1 MVVGELLMY
10 PFHQA
15 RRAVQLRGE
24 RGSPVDSLQTRD
36 AVPLGGRR
44 WQLHRLDR
52 LGVDHLPFTLKVLL
66 ENLLRHEDG
75 QLVTVEQIEAVRRW
89 DPAAERRDEVDLH
102 PTRVFLHDTN
112 GVPALVDLAAMR
124 DALAGLGGDP
134 RAVNPVIPAE
144 LVADHSVIADVFGRP
159 DARDRNVE
167 LEYARNSERYRFLKW
182 GQATLGKFKIVP
194 PGMGIMHQ
202 VNIEYL
208 ARVVEVA
215 GDWAYPDV
223 CLGTDSHT
231 TMVNG
236 LGVLGW
242 GIGGIEA
249 EAVMLGQSLSLVVPP
264 VVGFR
269 LSGELPPGTTATD
282 LVLTITELLRGH
294 GVVGKFVEFHG
305 PGVTR
310 TSVADRVTIANM
322 SPEFGSTCAV
332 FPIDAQTLRYLRFTG
347 RRPEHVALVE
357 AYAKQQGLWH
367 EPDARLS
374 YSERV
379 ELDLSRVVASLA
391 GPRRPQDRVP
401 LTAAQAAFRAELRG
415 TAASADRPASWVD
428 EASQES
434 FPASDAP
441 AIEPDLSVDPP
452 AARADQPGVARA
464 TAPAPAVEVVL
475 EGQRHRLGHGTVA
488 IAAITSCTN
497 TSNPQVM
504 VAAGLLARNAA
515 GRGLGRRP
523 WVKTTLSPGSLVVMD
538 YLRAAGL
545 VEPLEALGFHL
556 AGFGCMTCI
565 GASGPLIEEVAAA
578 VRDHDLTV
586 VSVLS
591 GNRNFEGRIHPE
603 VKLNYLASPPLV
615 VAYALAGTMD
625 LDLRNDPLGH
635 DPEGQAVFLADLWP
649 SAQEVE
655 QTVERSVDPDMFRR
669 AYAGIFDGDHR
680 WQTLDAPAGGTFA
693 WDPASTYVRRPPHLD
708 HVPAQPPPVPDIV
721 GARVLLKLGDSIT
734 TDHISPAGAIPRDSE
749 AGRYLAGL
757 GVAPREL
764 NTFASRRGNHEVM
777 ARGAFAN
784 VRLRNQ
790 LVPATVGGVAR
801 CFDAGGAV
809 MPIYQA
815 AQAYQEHGTPVVV
828 IAGKD
833 YGAGSSRDWAAKGP
847 KLLGVRAILAESFE
861 RIHRSNLIGMGI
873 LPLQFLPGQSAE
885 SLGLTGEETIA
896 IRGLA
901 SAVADPTRR
910 QVDVHADGTT
920 FPARPRLDTRREAD
934 YYRHGGVLPYVLR
947 SATR

>member
-1 MVVGELLMY
+1 MN
-10 PFHQA
+10 
-15 RRAVQLRGE
+15 
-24 RGSPVDSLQTRD
+24 SLQTRD
-36 AVPLGGRR
+36 AVLLGERR

-52 LGVDHLPFTLKVLL
+52 LGVDRLPFTLKVLL

-75 QLVTVEQIEAVRRW
+75 RLVTAEQVEAVRRW
-89 DPAAERRDEVDLH
+89 DPAAAAPRDEVDLH

-134 RAVNPVIPAE
+134 RAVNPLIPAE

-182 GQATLGKFKIVP
+182 GQTAFDKFKIGP

-208 ARVVEVA
+208 ARMVEVD
-215 GDWAYPDV
+215 GDWVYPDG

-242 GIGGIEA
+242 GIGGVEA
-249 EAVMLGQSLSLVVPP
+249 EAVMLGQSLSLAVPP

-269 LSGELPPGTTATD
+269 LTGALPAGATATD

-332 FPIDAQTLRYLRFTG
+332 FPIDAQTLRYLRLTG
-347 RRPEHVALVE
+347 RDPEHVTLVE
-357 AYAKQQGLWH
+357 VYAKQQGLWH
-367 EPDARLS
+367 EPGAPRS
-374 YSERV
+374 YSEQV
-379 ELDLSRVVASLA
+379 ELDLSSVIPSLA

-401 LTAAQAAFRAELRG
+401 LSAAKAAFRAGLRG
-415 TAASADRPASWVD
+415 PAEPADRPASWVD
-428 EASQES
+428 EASRES

-441 AIEPDLSVDPP
+441 AIEPGLGADPP
-452 AARADQPGVARA
+452 AAPDDQPRLPHAVE
-464 TAPAPAVEVVL
+464 PAAAVEVVL
-475 EGQRHRLGHGTVA
+475 KGRRHRLGHGTVA

-504 VAAGLLARNAA
+504 LAAGLLARNAVR
-515 GRGLGRRP
+515 RGLGRPP

-565 GASGPLIEEVAAA
+565 GASGPLVEEVAAA

-625 LDLRNDPLGH
+625 LDLGGDPLGH
-635 DPEGQAVFLADLWP
+635 DRHGQAVLLADLWP

-655 QTVERSVDPDMFRR
+655 ELVQASVDAGMFRR

-680 WQTLDAPAGGTFA
+680 WQALDAPAGGTFA

-708 HVPAQPPPVPDIV
+708 GMPAQPPPVADMSGP
-721 GARVLLKLGDSIT
+721 GSWSGWATPSPPT
-734 TDHISPAGAIPRDSE
+734 TSRRPGRSPA
-749 AGRYLAGL
+749 
-757 GVAPREL
+757 
-764 NTFASRRGNHEVM
+764 
-777 ARGAFAN
+777 
-784 VRLRNQ
+784 
-790 LVPATVGGVAR
+790 
-801 CFDAGGAV
+801 
-809 MPIYQA
+809 
-815 AQAYQEHGTPVVV
+815 
-828 IAGKD
+828 
-833 YGAGSSRDWAAKGP
+833 
-847 KLLGVRAILAESFE
+847 
-861 RIHRSNLIGMGI
+861 
-873 LPLQFLPGQSAE
+873 
-885 SLGLTGEETIA
+885 
-896 IRGLA
+896 
-901 SAVADPTRR
+901 
-910 QVDVHADGTT
+910 
-920 FPARPRLDTRREAD
+920 PARPAATWPASACRRTSSTPSPPAAATTRSWSAVPSPTSGSATSSPPAPSAASPAASPTAARCCPSMRRPGPTRSTAP
-934 YYRHGGVLPYVLR
+934 RWWSWPARTTAPAPPVTGRPRAPSCSASAPSWPSPSNASTVPTWSAWASCPCSSSPASPPGR
-947 SATR
+947 SA

>member
-1 MVVGELLMY
+1 VN
-10 PFHQA
+10 
-15 RRAVQLRGE
+15 
-24 RGSPVDSLQTRD
+24 SLQTRD
-36 AVPLGGRR
+36 AVLLGERR

-52 LGVDHLPFTLKVLL
+52 LGVDRLPFTLKVLL

-75 QLVTVEQIEAVRRW
+75 RLVTAEQVEAVRRW
-89 DPAAERRDEVDLH
+89 DPAAAAPRDEVDLH

-134 RAVNPVIPAE
+134 RAVNPLIPAE

-182 GQATLGKFKIVP
+182 GQTAFDKFKIIP

-208 ARVVEVA
+208 ARMVEVD
-215 GDWAYPDV
+215 GDWVYPDG

-242 GIGGIEA
+242 GIGGVEA
-249 EAVMLGQSLSLVVPP
+249 EAVMLGQSLSLAVPP

-269 LSGELPPGTTATD
+269 LTGALPAGATATD

-332 FPIDAQTLRYLRFTG
+332 FPIDAQTLRYLRLTG
-347 RRPEHVALVE
+347 RDPEHVTLVE
-357 AYAKQQGLWH
+357 VYAKQQGLWH
-367 EPDARLS
+367 EPGAPRSD
-374 YSERV
+374 SEQV
-379 ELDLSRVVASLA
+379 ELDLSSVIPSLA

-401 LTAAQAAFRAELRG
+401 LSAAKAAFRAELRG
-415 TAASADRPASWVD
+415 PAEPADRPASWVD
-428 EASQES
+428 EASRES

-441 AIEPDLSVDPP
+441 AIEPGLGADPP
-452 AARADQPGVARA
+452 AAPDDQPRLPHAVE
-464 TAPAPAVEVVL
+464 PAAAVEVVL
-475 EGQRHRLGHGTVA
+475 KGRRHRLGHGTVA

-504 VAAGLLARNAA
+504 LAAGLLARNAVR
-515 GRGLGRRP
+515 RGLGRPP

-565 GASGPLIEEVAAA
+565 GASGPLVDEVGAA
-578 VRDHDLTV
+578 VRDRDLTV

-625 LDLRNDPLGH
+625 LDLG
-635 DPEGQAVFLADLWP
+635 
-649 SAQEVE
+649 
-655 QTVERSVDPDMFRR
+655 
-669 AYAGIFDGDHR
+669 
-680 WQTLDAPAGGTFA
+680 
-693 WDPASTYVRRPPHLD
+693 RRPPW
-708 HVPAQPPPVPDIV
+708 
-721 GARVLLKLGDSIT
+721 
-734 TDHISPAGAIPRDSE
+734 PR
-749 AGRYLAGL
+749 
-757 GVAPREL
+757 
-764 NTFASRRGNHEVM
+764 
-777 ARGAFAN
+777 
-784 VRLRNQ
+784 
-790 LVPATVGGVAR
+790 
-801 CFDAGGAV
+801 
-809 MPIYQA
+809 
-815 AQAYQEHGTPVVV
+815 
-828 IAGKD
+828 
-833 YGAGSSRDWAAKGP
+833 
-847 KLLGVRAILAESFE
+847 
-861 RIHRSNLIGMGI
+861 
-873 LPLQFLPGQSAE
+873 
-885 SLGLTGEETIA
+885 
-896 IRGLA
+896 
-901 SAVADPTRR
+901 
-910 QVDVHADGTT
+910 
-920 FPARPRLDTRREAD
+920 PARPGRAPGRPVAQRPGGRGARPSQRRRGHVPPGV
-934 YYRHGGVLPYVLR
+934 YRHLR
-947 SATR
+947 RRPSLAGP

>member
-1 MVVGELLMY
+1 
-10 PFHQA
+10 
-15 RRAVQLRGE
+15 
-24 RGSPVDSLQTRD
+24 VDSLRTRD
-36 AVPLGGRR
+36 SVMLGGRR

-75 QLVTVEQIEAVRRW
+75 QVVTAEQVEAVRLW
-89 DPAAERRDEVDLH
+89 DPTADRRDEVDLH

-112 GVPALVDLAAMR
+112 GVPTLVDLAAMR

-134 RAVNPVIPAE
+134 QAVNPVIPAE

-182 GQATLGKFKIVP
+182 GQTALDRFKIVP

-208 ARVVEVA
+208 ARVVEVD
-215 GDWAYPDV
+215 GDRVYPDV

-269 LSGELPPGTTATD
+269 LTGALPPGATATD

-305 PGVTR
+305 PGVSR

-347 RRPEHVALVE
+347 RSPEHVALVE

-367 EPDARLS
+367 EPDLPLT
-374 YSERV
+374 YSERI
-379 ELDLSRVVASLA
+379 ELDLSSVVASLA

-401 LTAAQAAFRAELRG
+401 LTSAQAAFRAELRG
-415 TAASADRPASWVD
+415 PAERAARPASWVD

-441 AIEPDLSVDPP
+441 AIEPDLGVDPP
-452 AARADQPGVARA
+452 VERDDEPGSARAVEPG
-464 TAPAPAVEVVL
+464 PAVEVVL
-475 EGQRHRLGHGTVA
+475 EGRRHRLGHGAVA

-515 GRGLGRRP
+515 RRGLARRP

-625 LDLRNDPLGH
+625 LDLSNHPLGH
-635 DPEGQAVFLADLWP
+635 DQQGQAVFLSDLWP
-649 SAQEVE
+649 SPQ
-655 QTVERSVDPDMFRR
+655 RSSSSSSAASTRTCSTAPTPGSST
-669 AYAGIFDGDHR
+669 ATTAGR
-680 WQTLDAPAGGTFA
+680 PSTPRPAAPSPGIRHPPTCAARPTWTA
-693 WDPASTYVRRPPHLD
+693 CRPSRPRSPTSSEPASCSSWATPSPPTTSPRPGRSPTTATPAATWPAWACRHASSTPSPPAAATTRSWCAAPSPTCASATSSPSGPSVVSPAASTPAARCCRSTRRPGPTRSTTRRWWSS
-708 HVPAQPPPVPDIV
+708 PARTTAPGPPVTGRPR
-721 GARVLLKLGDSIT
+721 APSCSASAPSWP
-734 TDHISPAGAIPRDSE
+734 SPSNAST
-749 AGRYLAGL
+749 
-757 GVAPREL
+757 AP
-764 NTFASRRGNHEVM
+764 TSSAWASCPSSSSQASR
-777 ARGAFAN
+777 
-784 VRLRNQ
+784 
-790 LVPATVGGVAR
+790 P
-801 CFDAGGAV
+801 
-809 MPIYQA
+809 
-815 AQAYQEHGTPVVV
+815 
-828 IAGKD
+828 
-833 YGAGSSRDWAAKGP
+833 SRWA
-847 KLLGVRAILAESFE
+847 
-861 RIHRSNLIGMGI
+861 
-873 LPLQFLPGQSAE
+873 
-885 SLGLTGEETIA
+885 
-896 IRGLA
+896 
-901 SAVADPTRR
+901 
-910 QVDVHADGTT
+910 
-920 FPARPRLDTRREAD
+920 
-934 YYRHGGVLPYVLR
+934 
-947 SATR
+947 

>member
-1 MVVGELLMY
+1 
-10 PFHQA
+10 
-15 RRAVQLRGE
+15 
-24 RGSPVDSLQTRD
+24 VDSLRTRD
-36 AVPLGGRR
+36 SVMLGGRR

-75 QLVTVEQIEAVRRW
+75 QVVTAEQVEAVRRW
-89 DPAAERRDEVDLH
+89 DPTADRRDEVDLH

-112 GVPALVDLAAMR
+112 GVPTLVDLAAMR

-134 RAVNPVIPAE
+134 QAVNPVIPAE

-182 GQATLGKFKIVP
+182 GQTALDRFKIVP

-208 ARVVEVA
+208 ARVVEVD
-215 GDWAYPDV
+215 GDRVYPDV

-269 LSGELPPGTTATD
+269 LTGALPPGATATD

-305 PGVTR
+305 PGVSR

-347 RRPEHVALVE
+347 RSPEHVALVE

-367 EPDARLS
+367 EPDLPLT
-374 YSERV
+374 YSERI
-379 ELDLSRVVASLA
+379 ELDLSSVVASLA

-401 LTAAQAAFRAELRG
+401 LTSAQAAFRAELRG
-415 TAASADRPASWVD
+415 PAERAARPASWVD

-441 AIEPDLSVDPP
+441 AIEPDLGVDPP
-452 AARADQPGVARA
+452 VERDDEPGSPRAVEPG
-464 TAPAPAVEVVL
+464 PAVEVVL
-475 EGQRHRLGHGTVA
+475 EGRHHRLGHGAVA

-515 GRGLGRRP
+515 RRGLARRP

-625 LDLRNDPLGH
+625 LDLSNHPLGH
-635 DPEGQAVFLADLWP
+635 DQQGQAVFLSDLWP
-649 SAQEVE
+649 SPQEVE
-655 QTVERSVDPDMFRR
+655 QLVERSVDADMFRR

-680 WQTLDAPAGGTFA
+680 WQALDAPTGGTFA

-708 HVPAQPPPVPDIV
+708 DMPAQPPPVADIV

-734 TDHISPAGAIPRDSE
+734 TDHISPAGAIPRDSD
-749 AGRYLAGL
+749 AGRYLASL
-757 GVAPREL
+757 GVPPRQL

-777 ARGAFAN
+777 VRGAFAN

-790 LVPATVGGVAR
+790 LAPGTVGGVTR

-809 MPIYQA
+809 LSIYQA
-815 AQAYQEHGTPVVV
+815 AGTYQEHDTPVVV

-873 LPLQFLPGQSAE
+873 LPLQFLPGQSAQ
-885 SLGLTGEETIA
+885 SLGLTGEETITVG
-896 IRGLA
+896 GLA

-910 QVDVHADGTT
+910 QVEVRADGTT
-920 FPARPRLDTRREAD
+920 FSARVRLDTRREAD

-947 SATR
+947 TVLDPGRRLPPT

>member
-112 GVPALVDLAAMR
+112 GVPALVDPAAMR

-134 RAVNPVIPAE
+134 RAVNPIIPAE

-347 RRPEHVALVE
+347 RSPEHVALVE

-441 AIEPDLSVDPP
+441 AIEPDLS
-452 AARADQPGVARA
+452 
-464 TAPAPAVEVVL
+464 
-475 EGQRHRLGHGTVA
+475 
-488 IAAITSCTN
+488 
-497 TSNPQVM
+497 
-504 VAAGLLARNAA
+504 A
-515 GRGLGRRP
+515 GRGLGRWP

-693 WDPASTYVRRPPHLD
+693 GDPASTYVRRPPHLD

-790 LVPATVGGVAR
+790 LVPATVGGVTR

-815 AQAYQEHGTPVVV
+815 AQAYQEHDTPVVV

-947 SATR
+947 SATS

>member
-1 MVVGELLMY
+1 VN
-10 PFHQA
+10 
-15 RRAVQLRGE
+15 
-24 RGSPVDSLQTRD
+24 SLQTRD
-36 AVPLGGRR
+36 VVPLGGHRR
-44 WQLHRLDR
+44 QLHRLDR

-75 QLVTVEQIEAVRRW
+75 QLVTADQVEAVRRW
-89 DPAAERRDEVDLH
+89 DPTTGRGAEVDLH
-102 PTRVFLHDTN
+102 PTRAFLHDTN
-112 GVPALVDLAAMR
+112 GVPTLVDLAAMR
-124 DALAGLGGDP
+124 DALTGLGGDP
-134 RAVNPVIPAE
+134 EAVNPLIPAE

-182 GQATLGKFKIVP
+182 GQTALDQFRIVP

-208 ARVVEVA
+208 ARVVETD

-269 LSGELPPGTTATD
+269 LTGELPPGATATD

-332 FPIDAQTLRYLRFTG
+332 FPIDDQTLHYLRFTG
-347 RRPEHVALVE
+347 RSPEHVALVE

-367 EPDARLS
+367 EPGTPLT
-374 YSERV
+374 YSEQV
-379 ELDLSRVVASLA
+379 QLDLSGVVASLA

-401 LTAAQAAFRAELRG
+401 LTGAKDAFRGELRG
-415 TAASADRPASWVD
+415 LAGPADRPGSWVD
-428 EASQES
+428 EASRES

-441 AIEPDLSVDPP
+441 AIEPDLGLDPP
-452 AARADQPGVARA
+452 GEGDGPEAPPATVPAVPG
-464 TAPAPAVEVVL
+464 PAVEVVL
-475 EGQRHRLGHGTVA
+475 EGRRHRLGHGTVA

-497 TSNPQVM
+497 TSNPRVM
-504 VAAGLLARNAA
+504 VAAGLLARNAVR
-515 GRGLGRRP
+515 RGLGRRP

-538 YLRAAGL
+538 YLRAVGL

-565 GASGPLIEEVAAA
+565 GASGPLVEEVAAA
-578 VRDHDLTV
+578 VNDHDLTV

-591 GNRNFEGRIHPE
+591 GNRNFEGRIHPD

-625 LDLRNDPLGH
+625 TDLTSDPLGH
-635 DPEGQAVFLADLWP
+635 DPQGQGVFLSDLWP
-649 SAQEVE
+649 AAQEVE
-655 QTVERSVDPDMFRR
+655 QTVERGIDADMFRR
-669 AYAGIFDGDHR
+669 AYAGIFDGDDHWR
-680 WQTLDAPAGGTFA
+680 ALDAPTGRTFA

-708 HVPAQPPPVPDIV
+708 EMPAQPPPVADLV
-721 GARVLLKLGDSIT
+721 GARVLVKLGDSIT
-734 TDHISPAGAIPRDSE
+734 TDHISPAGAIPRDSD
-749 AGRYLAGL
+749 AGRYLADL
-757 GVAPREL
+757 GVPPAQL
-764 NTFASRRGNHEVM
+764 NTYASRRGNHEVM
-777 ARGAFAN
+777 VRGAFAN
-784 VRLRNQ
+784 PRLRNQ
-790 LVPATVGGVAR
+790 LVPGSAGGVTR
-801 CFDAGGAV
+801 CSAAGGAV
-809 MPIYQA
+809 LSIYQA
-815 AQAYQEHGTPVVV
+815 ARTYIEHNTPVVV
-828 IAGKD
+828 LAGKD

-861 RIHRSNLIGMGI
+861 RIHRSNLVGMGI
-873 LPLQFLPGQSAE
+873 LPLQYPPGQSAR
-885 SLGLTGEETIA
+885 SLGLTGEETIT

-910 QVDVHADGTT
+910 QVDVHADAIT
-920 FPARPRLDTRREAD
+920 FPARPRLDTSREAD
-934 YYRHGGVLPYVLR
+934 YYRHGGVLPYVVRRLLEAR
-947 SATR
+947 HRG